1 VIVTLVIVPVLLFLL
16 GFPVYVVLLAG
27 SALTVLTVMN
37 IPPLVIHQV
46 MYGGIEK
53 YALLAIP
60 FFLFAGELMGR
71 CGVSGRLIFWS
82 QCLLGG
88 VRGKLGL
95 TTICTSTLLGAI
107 SGSSPAT
114 VAATGRTLF
123 ADLIKDGYGRPFSL
137 GLIASSGSV
146 AIVIPPSIAMILYGA
161 SAEQSV
167 PKLFIAG
174 ILPGLLISC
183 AMAAFVLIWVRRQ
196 GTDRSELSTPTM
208 VPAANGESPS
218 LVRATSDASGAL
230 AMPVI
235 VLLGIYLGFFS
246 PTEAGGVACLYA
258 IVLARYVYKS
268 LTWREILEAASD
280 SAVLSGQILIILA
293 CAAVFSWLLTVQ
305 GIPQAL
311 IGWVESA
318 KLSPLAFLLVINIVL
333 LGLGCVVDPTSAI
346 LVLTPI
352 LLPIVTKLG
361 IDPIHFGIVMTVN
374 LSIGMFTPPFGLN
387 LFVAQSVMNADLGE
401 LYRGVLGF
409 FIVQT
414 LALLIITY
422 VPDLSLWLVGLL

>member
-1 VIVTLVIVPVLLFLL
+1 M
-16 GFPVYVVLLAG
+16 
-27 SALTVLTVMN
+27 S
-37 IPPLVIHQV
+37 
-46 MYGGIEK
+46 
-53 YALLAIP
+53 
-60 FFLFAGELMGR
+60 R
-71 CGVSGRLIFWS
+71 CGVSERLVRWS
-82 QCLLGG
+82 QALLGRI
-88 VRGKLGL
+88 RGGLGL
-95 TTICTSTLLGAI
+95 TTICTSTLLGAV

-114 VAATGRTLF
+114 VAAVGKTLYG
-123 ADLIKDGYGRPFSL
+123 DLVKDGYGRPFSL

-174 ILPGLLISC
+174 ILPGLLISVV
-183 AMAAFVLIWVRRQ
+183 MAALVVLWLHRGDRAKTAAAVAQ
-196 GTDRSELSTPTM
+196 G
-208 VPAANGESPS
+208 PAVGFARTT
-218 LVRATSDASGAL
+218 LDASGAL

-235 VLLGIYLGFFS
+235 VLMGIYLGFFS

-258 IVLARYVYKS
+258 IVLARYVYRS
-268 LTWREILEAASD
+268 LSWAEILDAASEAA
-280 SAVLSGQILIILA
+280 VLTGQILIILA

-305 GIPQAL
+305 GVPQAL
-311 IGWVESA
+311 VAWVQAAE
-318 KLSPLAFLLVINIVL
+318 LSQVWFLLAINVL
-333 LGLGCVVDPTSAI
+333 LLVLGCVIDPTSAI

-352 LLPIVTKLG
+352 LLPIVLDLG

-387 LFVAQSVMNADLGE
+387 LFVAQSVMNASLAD

-409 FIVQT
+409 FLVQT

-422 VPDLSLWLVGLL
+422 VPGLSLWLVGFI

>member
-1 VIVTLVIVPVLLFLL
+1 MIATMVIAPVALFLL
-16 GFPVYVVLLAG
+16 GFPVFIVLLTA
-27 SALTVLTVMN
+27 STLTVMAVMDV
-37 IPPLVIHQV
+37 PPLVIHQV
-46 MYGGIEK
+46 MYGGVEN

-60 FFLFAGELMGR
+60 FFVFAGELMSR
-71 CGVSGRLIFWS
+71 CGVSGRLVVWS
-82 QCLLGG
+82 QSVLGG
-88 VRGKLGL
+88 IRGNLAL
-95 TTICTSTLLGAI
+95 TTICTSTLLGAV

-114 VAATGRTLF
+114 VAATGRALYGELVEAGYRRSF
-123 ADLIKDGYGRPFSL
+123 AM

-174 ILPGLLISC
+174 VLPGLLISL
-183 AMAAFVLIWVRRQ
+183 AMALYVFFLLRRMGFAGRASGTVSMTVLQ
-196 GTDRSELSTPTM
+196 AS
-208 VPAANGESPS
+208 AY
-218 LVRATSDASGAL
+218 ASGAL
-230 AMPVI
+230 AMPLV

-258 IVLARYVYKS
+258 IVLARFFYRS
-268 LTWREILEAASD
+268 LTWGQILEAASD
-280 SAVLSGQILIILA
+280 AALLTGQILIILA
-293 CAAVFSWLLTVQ
+293 SAAVFSWLLTVQ

-311 IGWVESA
+311 VAWVEEA
-318 KLSPLAFLLVINIVL
+318 ALTPLVFLFVINIVL
-333 LGLGCVVDPTSAI
+333 LALGCLIDPTSAI

-352 LLPIVTKLG
+352 LLPMVLQLG
-361 IDPIHFGIVMTVN
+361 IDPIHFGIIMTVN

-387 LFVAQSVMNADLGE
+387 LFVAQSVMSAELPE

-409 FIVQT
+409 FAVQT

-422 VPDLSLWLVGLL
+422 WPGLSLVLVGWVS

>member
-1 VIVTLVIVPVLLFLL
+1 VITTLIVVPVLLFLL

-27 SALTVLTVMN
+27 STLTVLTVMN
-37 IPPLVIHQV
+37 VPPLVIHQV
-46 MYGGIEK
+46 MYGGVEK

-71 CGVSGRLIFWS
+71 CGVSGRLIHWS
-82 QCLLGG
+82 QCLMGR

-95 TTICTSTLLGAI
+95 TTICTSTLLGAV

-183 AMAAFVLIWVRRQ
+183 AMAAFVLIWVQRQ
-196 GTDRSELSTPTM
+196 RAEGKGADARAP
-208 VPAANGESPS
+208 GETTGDDAPS
-218 LVRATSDASGAL
+218 LIQATWDASGAL
-230 AMPVI
+230 AMPII

-258 IVLARYVYKS
+258 IVLARYVYRS
-268 LTWREILEAASD
+268 LTWGEILEAASD
-280 SAVLSGQILIILA
+280 SAVLAGQILIILA
-293 CAAVFSWLLTVQ
+293 SAAVFSWLLTVQ

-311 IGWVESA
+311 VGWVESA
-318 KLSPLAFLLVINIVL
+318 NLSPIAFLFVINIVL
-333 LGLGCVVDPTSAI
+333 LALGCVVDPTSAI

-352 LLPIVTKLG
+352 LLPIVLQLG

-387 LFVAQSVMNADLGE
+387 LFVAQSVMNANLAE

-409 FIVQT
+409 FAVQT

>member
-1 VIVTLVIVPVLLFLL
+1 MIATLLVVPVALFLL
-16 GFPVYVVLLAG
+16 GFPIWVVLLAA
-27 SALTVLTVMN
+27 STATVLFVVN
-37 IPPLVIHQV
+37 VPPLIIHQV
-46 MYGGIEK
+46 MYGAVDQ

-71 CGVSGRLIFWS
+71 CGVSARLVVWS
-82 QCLLGG
+82 QSLLGG
-88 VRGKLGL
+88 IRGALGL
-95 TTICTSTLLGAI
+95 TTICTSTLLGAV

-114 VAATGRTLF
+114 VAATGRILYG
-123 ADLIKDGYGRPFSL
+123 DLLKDGYSKRFSL

-174 ILPGLLISC
+174 ILPGLLISVV
-183 AMAAFVLIWVRRQ
+183 MAVFVLIWVRRKAERGAVGPAGQ
-196 GTDRSELSTPTM
+196 RVRDAEGGTMPL
-208 VPAANGESPS
+208 A
-218 LVRATSDASGAL
+218 RATVHASGAL

-235 VLLGIYLGFFS
+235 VLMGIYLGYFS

-258 IVLARYVYKS
+258 ILLARFAYRS
-268 LTWREILEAASD
+268 LSWGEILEAASD
-280 SAVLSGQILIILA
+280 SAVLTGQILIILS

-311 IGWVESA
+311 VAWVEQA
-318 KLSPLAFLLVINIVL
+318 ELSRFTFLLAINVL
-333 LGLGCVVDPTSAI
+333 LLALGCVIDPTSAI

-352 LLPIVTKLG
+352 LLPIVLELG

-387 LFVAQSVMNADLGE
+387 LFVAQSVMTADLTD
-401 LYRGVLGF
+401 LYKGVFGF
-409 FIVQT
+409 FVVQT
-414 LALLIITY
+414 VALLAITY
-422 VPDLSLWLVGLL
+422 LPGLSLWLVG